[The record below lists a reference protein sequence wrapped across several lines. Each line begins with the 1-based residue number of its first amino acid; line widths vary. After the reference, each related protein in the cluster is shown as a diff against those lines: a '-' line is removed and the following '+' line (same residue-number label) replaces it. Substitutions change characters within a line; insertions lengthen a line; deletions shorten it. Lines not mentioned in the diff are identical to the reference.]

1 MAMEKGRE
9 LQGKYMILRQL
20 GEGGEGNTYLA
31 YDEQANRNVA
41 VRECGEKPS
50 ESRLAAWQKMIGIG
64 KLPGIAQIYEVW
76 ETEGVFYMALEYAEG
91 KNGVEYLESHPQG
104 MDAAQAMR
112 MMAPVAEGLSIL
124 HDKGLLHRD
133 ISTDNLLIKG
143 DGSALLCDPGLL
155 CETQGESDP
164 VSRVKNGF
172 SPMEMYLA
180 DGRQGTWSD
189 VYEYCATL
197 SHLMTGQI
205 LPVPA
210 MRKDGDPFAGRQ
222 INLSAASLNLL
233 RAGLEVEW
241 EKRLRDL
248 KPFCRTEMEGAPE
261 AENVQ
266 AADRSARSVPEEWQ
280 GVVED
285 SRSAQPPYVAQ
296 PQMRTMPVNTQ
307 NVMSLQPDNA
317 MNAGHRKSRG
327 DRGRIFGA
335 VGIVA
340 LLLALVFGGFAFYQT
355 KNDEDSDVAEEED
368 KKNKK
373 KDDGDNDGGD
383 DSGDENEDESEDAGG
398 EKNGELAISTDELM
412 EKYEEYLESLSKK
425 TYAINDISSYKL
437 LNLDDDGLPECFLG
451 DELYGIRIVLHY
463 DPNEDEVRAA
473 MNHDIVYS
481 LTTKGYGD
489 DITALDTAKEI
500 YYSEN
505 ENIFYCYYSHGFL
518 SRGKDRGGEA
528 GSDNRTFYKIGAD
541 GGFENLG
548 KARYIPDM
556 DKYEVGKRSGV
567 TKDEYEEYISDF
579 GELDKKFEYQDMYYS
594 LDKAYEKYLE
604 GK

>member
-1 MAMEKGRE
+1 MAMEKGME

-20 GEGGEGNTYLA
+20 GEGGEGKTYLA
-31 YDEQANRNVA
+31 YDEQANRNVV

-64 KLPGIAQIYEVW
+64 KLSGIAQIYEVW

-104 MDAAQAMR
+104 MEPAQALR
-112 MMAPVAEGLSIL
+112 MMAPVAEGLSAL

-155 CETQGESDP
+155 CETQGEPDP

-180 DGRQGTWSD
+180 EGRQGTWSD

-266 AADRSARSVPEEWQ
+266 AADRSAQSAPEEWQ

-307 NVMSLQPDNA
+307 SVLSLQPDNA
-317 MNAGHRKSRG
+317 MNAGRRKSRG

-368 KKNKK
+368 KKDKKDKK
-373 KDDGDNDGGD
+373 KDDGDDDGGD
-383 DSGDENEDESEDAGG
+383 DSEDEDNEEDSEDEDEEEEGTARVEGDG
-398 EKNGELAISTDELM
+398 AISWDELI
-412 EKYEEYLESLSKK
+412 ERYQEFLE
-425 TYAINDISSYKL
+425 THATNAHDSYKL
-437 LNLDDDGLPECFLG
+437 VDINDDELPECFLG
-451 DELYGIRIVLHY
+451 LDYGGVKPDIRAILYYNQSIDE
-463 DPNEDEVRAA
+463 
-473 MNHDIVYS
+473 IVYADAIHTGNYAFDS
-481 LTTKGYGD
+481 GD
-489 DITALDTAKEI
+489 RVRYAE
-500 YYSEN
+500 E
-505 ENIFYCYYSHGFL
+505 ENIFYTEVSTEDGSFVNRKYFSFGTDGSLERVGRSLASFSSEKGEMVYYIGN
-518 SRGKDRGGEA
+518 DRQVERA
-528 GSDNRTFYKIGAD
+528 
-541 GGFENLG
+541 
-548 KARYIPDM
+548 
-556 DKYEVGKRSGV
+556 
-567 TKDEYEEYISDF
+567 EYEEYASDF
-579 GELDKKFEYQDMYYS
+579 GELNDRVDYKDMYVS